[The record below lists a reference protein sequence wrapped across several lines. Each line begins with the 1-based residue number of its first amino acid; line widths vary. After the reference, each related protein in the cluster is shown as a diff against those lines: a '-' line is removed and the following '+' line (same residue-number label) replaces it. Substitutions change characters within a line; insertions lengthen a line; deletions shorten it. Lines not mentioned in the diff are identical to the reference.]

1 MIYMITSKDRLR
13 LSNDDYKFIREEMNK
28 RGYDIPVNI
37 QDTYGR
43 DIWIYEHRNGEFEI
57 NVRYYVKEKQN

>member
-13 LSNDDYKFIREEMNK
+13 LSNDDYKFIREEMKK

-37 QDTYGR
+37 EDTYGR
-43 DIWIYEHRNGEFEI
+43 DIWIYGHRDGEFEI
-57 NVRYYVKEKQN
+57 NVRYYVKERQN